1 MERVGVLGVLC
12 MAQVAYVC
20 RMLWYA
26 SLTPATVMY
35 VLPCEILHGL
45 TFAALWS
52 ACCYNAAALA
62 PEGLKAS
69 MQGIIGGVHWGLGV
83 GTGAT
88 VGGVLLAQMGGRRMF
103 LAGAAVSTI
112 ATAVSLTAWRVYP
125 MPERARDSAR
135 TKHGRQKDRTQQQ
148 DAHQDEDE
156 TDSLLLN
163 SQAKCDRSI
172 EEDT

>member
-1 MERVGVLGVLC
+1 MERFGVLGVLA

-26 SLTPATVMY
+26 SLTPSTVNW

-69 MQGIIGGVHWGLGV
+69 MQGVVGGVHWGLGV

-88 VGGVLLAQMGGRRMF
+88 VGGLLFASYGGTRMF
-103 LAGAAVSTI
+103 TAGALISTTATVISLI
-112 ATAVSLTAWRVYP
+112 ACRVYP
-125 MPERARDSAR
+125 MPREEAGKQQE
-135 TKHGRQKDRTQQQ
+135 TTDRMAAATEE
-148 DAHQDEDE
+148 ANE
-156 TDSLLLN
+156 TNSLLEHH
-163 SQAKCDRSI
+163 A
-172 EEDT
+172 